1 MLTYVA
7 PFFWNRQLSASCDR
21 RLNLI
26 TQVNSFFNHS
36 QLDLHITSLFVNLD
50 AILPNTTPL
59 IRKYAFHM
67 ILAGHR
73 FGKSG
78 QKRHASRAYQLALQV
93 LNTNLK

>member
-1 MLTYVA
+1 MLTYAA
-7 PFFWNRQLSASCDR
+7 PFFWNKQLSASCDR

-26 TQVNSFFNHS
+26 TQVNSFFIHC
-36 QLDLHITSLFVNLD
+36 QLDVYTTSLFVILD
-50 AILPNTTPL
+50 SLLPNITPL

-93 LNTNLK
+93 LNNNVK

>member
-1 MLTYVA
+1 
-7 PFFWNRQLSASCDR
+7 LS
-21 RLNLI
+21 LI
-26 TQVNSFFNHS
+26 V
-36 QLDLHITSLFVNLD
+36 D
-50 AILPNTTPL
+50 AAKPNMAPL

-93 LNTNLK
+93 CPLSRLSSQIFLIVKFVPGV